1 LFEKQF
7 QADICQKKGKKSIL
21 ISVSCQ
27 LSEWGQA
34 ATLLTGPPGEKD
46 ASYSPNSLEGLREN
60 EEKRD
65 IFGEKTAEKTEK

>member
-1 LFEKQF
+1 
-7 QADICQKKGKKSIL
+7 
-21 ISVSCQ
+21 
-27 LSEWGQA
+27 
-34 ATLLTGPPGEKD
+34 LTGPPGEKD